1 MVRSIRW
8 RLQLWYAAVLVAVT
22 ATAAGVTY
30 AQSRAA
36 RLDQIDTR
44 LRAGVAALDALL
56 RTFPPHELEGDHP
69 GPPDGDL
76 PDDGPPPRNC
86 AAARAGLR
94 CKRACTISTS
104 IGNSRRIC
112 ACAGNSRF
120 KIDSCVSMLPIFVG
134 RF

>member
-44 LRAGVAALDALL
+44 Q
-56 RTFPPHELEGDHP
+56 P
-69 GPPDGDL
+69 
-76 PDDGPPPRNC
+76 
-86 AAARAGLR
+86 
-94 CKRACTISTS
+94 
-104 IGNSRRIC
+104 SRP
-112 ACAGNSRF
+112 S
-120 KIDSCVSMLPIFVG
+120 
-134 RF
+134 